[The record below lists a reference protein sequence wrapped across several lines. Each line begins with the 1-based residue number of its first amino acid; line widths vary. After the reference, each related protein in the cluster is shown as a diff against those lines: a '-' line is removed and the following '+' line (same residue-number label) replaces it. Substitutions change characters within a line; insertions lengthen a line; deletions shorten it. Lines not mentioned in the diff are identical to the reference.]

1 MEVMA
6 LYQVVYEQ
14 ATGWKINELNATH
27 EIQPTRSTAEDV
39 DGRTTTDGFYTF
51 LNVGKKMSFFLVF

>member
-27 EIQPTRSTAEDV
+27 EIQPTRSTAE
-39 DGRTTTDGFYTF
+39 
-51 LNVGKKMSFFLVF
+51 